1 MVQKGWLKSAD
12 GALFI
17 FHYAGYFEDGTCL
30 TAVMKTLTKHIEYDA
45 NRIHKGYK
53 HFLFKRVKET
63 V

>member
-1 MVQKGWLKSAD
+1 MVQKGWNKIS
-12 GALFI
+12 GWRYFFI
-17 FHYAGYFEDGTCL
+17 FHYAGYLKMVL